1 MNEGKLEKKQVGVRV
16 DLDLHLKV
24 LKGVGRENDEDMST
38 AYVRALEEAVRN
50 RGVVLDLGDMKRIE
64 KMVEKNSEKR
74 IANREK
80 RK

>member
-24 LKGVGRENDEDMST
+24 LKGFGRENDEDMST

-50 RGVVLDLGDMKRIE
+50 RGVVLDLDDMKRIE
-64 KMVEKNSEKR
+64 KMVEKNTVQR
-74 IANREK
+74 MANRAK